1 MSELTLFDHQA
12 TELKESIKELL
23 IRFPDARDND
33 NLLVT
38 LVWEKDVN
46 NCQELVGSLTSI
58 RKFFKLLA
66 DPNNSGKITSYK
78 SIVRYRA
85 MLQAEFPELQGRT
98 YRKRKED
105 GSQLR
110 KEFASSME

>member
-12 TELKESIKELL
+12 TELKDSIRELL
-23 IRFPDARDND
+23 IRYPDARDND

-46 NCQELVGSLTSI
+46 NCPELVGSLTSI
-58 RKFFKLLA
+58 RKFFKILA
-66 DPNNSGKITSYK
+66 DPKNSGKITSYK

-85 MLQAEFPELQGRT
+85 WIQKDEPELRGRT

-105 GSQLR
+105 A
-110 KEFASSME
+110 KEIAKDMAAQ